1 MCRRPPKTGE
11 APDNREIDDL
21 NRALWL
27 WAVLFALWLV
37 LSWHFTP
44 LFLFFGVAT
53 CSIAVLV
60 AWRMGTVDSES
71 MPLHLLGRAVMYVP
85 WLVWEILKSNVRVAR
100 IILSPRIRV
109 DPSIVHFRAS
119 QRTDLG
125 RFIYANSITLT
136 PGTVTTGIVGDDFE
150 VHAIVQEEIDGSEE
164 NVMNRRVA
172 LLEGGDA

>member
-1 MCRRPPKTGE
+1 M
-11 APDNREIDDL
+11 
-21 NRALWL
+21 NRAPWL
-27 WAVLFALWLV
+27 WAILFALWLV
-37 LSWHFTP
+37 LSWHFTT
-44 LFLFFGVAT
+44 LFLFFGVVT
-53 CSIAVLV
+53 CSIAVFV
-60 AWRMGTVDSES
+60 VTRMGILDGES
-71 MPLHLLGRAVMYVP
+71 LPLHLAWRAATYVP

-164 NVMNRRVA
+164 NIMNRRVA
-172 LLEGGDA
+172 QLEGEDG

>member
-1 MCRRPPKTGE
+1 M
-11 APDNREIDDL
+11 
-21 NRALWL
+21 NRAPWL
-27 WAVLFALWLV
+27 WVILFALWLV

-44 LFLFFGVAT
+44 LFLFFGVVT

-60 AWRMGTVDSES
+60 AVRMGNVDREAI
-71 MPLHLLGRAVMYVP
+71 PVDLVWRAATYLP
-85 WLVWEILKSNVRVAR
+85 WLVWEIFKSNVRVAR

-164 NVMNRRVA
+164 NIMNRRVA
-172 LLEGGDA
+172 QLEGEDG

>member
-1 MCRRPPKTGE
+1 MKH
-11 APDNREIDDL
+11 AP
-21 NRALWL
+21 WL
-27 WAVLFALWLV
+27 WAILFALWLV

-44 LFLFFGVAT
+44 LFLFFGVVT
-53 CSIAVLV
+53 CSVAVFVAMRMAIVDGESLPVHLV
-60 AWRMGTVDSES
+60 WRAAT
-71 MPLHLLGRAVMYVP
+71 YVP
-85 WLVWEILKSNVRVAR
+85 WLVWEIFKSNVRVAR

-150 VHAIVQEEIDGSEE
+150 VHAIVQEEIDGTEE

-172 LLEGGDA
+172 RLEGEVA

>member
-1 MCRRPPKTGE
+1 M
-11 APDNREIDDL
+11 NRDFVL
-21 NRALWL
+21 RVWL
-27 WAVLFALWLV
+27 WAILFALWVV

-44 LFLFFGVAT
+44 LLISFGVLT
-53 CSIAVLV
+53 CTLAVWV
-60 AWRMGTVDSES
+60 AVRMGTLDRES
-71 MPLHLLGRAVMYVP
+71 VPVHLLRGAATYLP

-100 IILSPRIRV
+100 IILSPRLRV

-150 VHAIVQEEIDGSEE
+150 VHAIVQAEIDGSEE
-164 NVMNRRVA
+164 NDMNQRVA
-172 LLEGGDA
+172 ALEGGRGR